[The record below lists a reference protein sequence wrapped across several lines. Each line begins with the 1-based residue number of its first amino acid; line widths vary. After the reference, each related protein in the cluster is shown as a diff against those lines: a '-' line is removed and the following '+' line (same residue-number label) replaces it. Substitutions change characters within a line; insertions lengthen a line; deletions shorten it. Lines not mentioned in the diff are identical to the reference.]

1 MPAALVDTMA
11 SAIESPMSSPIGPPK
26 SDHVNGRRSDSFKPT
41 PLSERRTSTYAQAR
55 DVLPKKRALSS
66 SLNGM
71 KPLFKPKH
79 EPGAKPEDCPRIS
92 RPVELLGL
100 EYDAVVIGSGYGG
113 AVAASRMAR
122 AGQKVCVLEL
132 GREKWRK

>member
-11 SAIESPMSSPIGPPK
+11 SAIESPMSSPIGPLK
-26 SDHVNGRRSDSFKPT
+26 SEQVNGRRRESFKPT
-41 PLSERRTSTYAQAR
+41 PFNDRRTSTFAQAR

-66 SLNGM
+66 SLDGI
-71 KPLFKPKH
+71 KPLFKSKH
-79 EPGAKPEDCPRIS
+79 EPEAKAEDHPRIS
-92 RPVELLGL
+92 RPVELLGQ
-100 EYDAVVIGSGYGG
+100 EYDVVVIGSGYGG